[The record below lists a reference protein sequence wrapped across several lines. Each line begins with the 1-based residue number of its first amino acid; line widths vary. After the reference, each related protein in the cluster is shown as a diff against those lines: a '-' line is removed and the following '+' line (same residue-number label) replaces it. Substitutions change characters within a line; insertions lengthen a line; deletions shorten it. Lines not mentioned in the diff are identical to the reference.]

1 MTDELTPKLIAE
13 FRQAFSLF
21 DKKGNGSINTDELRD
36 LLMLLGMGQS
46 EQEIEKLIKE
56 ADDDESGSIE
66 EGEFLQ
72 LMARLMRDIETEEEI
87 IEAFRPIDDARN
99 GRVTI
104 TAIYDGLG
112 LSVDEQKQLTEAIFR
127 EHVRSVTKIAHDD
140 TIEYAAFVRKMLM
153 RK

>member
-87 IEAFRPIDDARN
+87 IEAFRPIDDGRN

-112 LSVDEQKQLTEAIFR
+112 LSTDEQKQLTEAIFR